1 MGFTGAGVYEIVPYR
16 DPSDNAKW
24 QLALVAGSGDS
35 AEYLIINVRT
45 GYFLTATGDNKIAS
59 TPQISPTDKT
69 AHWTIHS
76 TRTNG
81 YDVYTLLI
89 LGYHS
94 ITSKVASRGQLTV
107 KDFSTQSGADI
118 LSATKQDADNQKCIE
133 VQKGDSKWNE
143 DTRDGNPPQSQ
154 WLAVCELMV

>member
-16 DPSDNAKW
+16 SLLTQVCYRGTKAQPQLLGGLDDCWCSGPSPSDNAKW

-81 YDVYTLLI
+81 YDVYT
-89 LGYHS
+89 

-118 LSATKQDADNQKCIE
+118 LSATKQDADNQKWYF
-133 VQKGDSKWNE
+133 DP
-143 DTRDGNPPQSQ
+143 R
-154 WLAVCELMV
+154 